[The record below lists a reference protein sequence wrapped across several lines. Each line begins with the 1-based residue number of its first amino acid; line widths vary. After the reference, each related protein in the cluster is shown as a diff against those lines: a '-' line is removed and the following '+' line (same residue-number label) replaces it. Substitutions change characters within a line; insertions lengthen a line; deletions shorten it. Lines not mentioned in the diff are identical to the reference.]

1 VLPSGTATVPSTVD
15 VFVNNQFVTSGQ
27 LPPGPFVIDRLPTV
41 SGTGD
46 VSVVVRDALGREQV
60 VTQTFYSSTTLLAG
74 ADTAAA
80 RNP

>member
-15 VFVNNQFVTSGQ
+15 VFVNNSLVTSSQ
-27 LPPGPFVIDRLPTV
+27 LPPGPFVIDRLPTM

-74 ADTAAA
+74 GDTAAA
-80 RNP
+80 RCL